1 MLPVSESFKYEY
13 RGCDLIYGR
22 GCVGRLDNYLA
33 ECDLDRALIVCGSNV
48 GANDELME
56 PITEGLGDRL
66 AGVFD
71 GTTPEKSAED
81 AFGAIGEMHETNA
94 DVLVGVGGGS
104 SLDVARQASVFA
116 PDGRSLAELRE
127 EARDGEVIPPD
138 PNDER
143 PPVIVVPTTF
153 AGADV
158 SDSGSIELLSAAESP
173 TGQPASVGGSAM
185 PIADFADPDLF
196 GTTPAGALLGSAM
209 NGLDKGIET
218 PYARDANPVSDA
230 AAVHGLR
237 LLSGALPRA
246 VGGSDDVE
254 AMERAVVG
262 SLLVQID
269 RKISIIHAFGHGFA
283 RRYSL
288 QQGAVHAVV
297 ARTCSGTS
305 SRRSTRA
312 APCWWRGSEPT
323 LPGAPPTNSPTR
335 SSRPSP
341 RCATRSTRR
350 RASGT
355 SPRLDERTSPRSPSS
370 SSTIRR
376 WPARR
381 QGWSRPSR
389 RSRRCFAT
397 PGDHDTPRDA
407 PFVDRNAVR
416 TDR

>member
-1 MLPVSESFKYEY
+1 MLPVSESFEYEY

-22 GCVGRLDNYLA
+22 GCVGRLDDYLA
-33 ECDLDRALIVCGSNV
+33 ERDLDRALIVCGSNV

-56 PITEGLGDRL
+56 PITEGIGDRL

-71 GTTPEKSAED
+71 GTTPKKSAED

-116 PDGRSLAELRE
+116 PDGRSLAKLRE

-173 TGQPASVGGSAM
+173 TGQPVSVGGSAM

-297 ARTCSGTS
+297 APHVLRYLFEEVDAGRALLAEGFGTDPAGCSADELADAVVEAVTGVRDALDAPTRLRDLPET
-305 SRRSTRA
+305 RREDLPAIAEFVVDDPPMARA
-312 APCWWRGSEPT
+312 PAGLEPT
-323 LPGAPPTNSPTR
+323 VEGIETVL
-335 SSRPSP
+335 
-341 RCATRSTRR
+341 
-350 RASGT
+350 
-355 SPRLDERTSPRSPSS
+355 
-370 SSTIRR
+370 
-376 WPARR
+376 
-381 QGWSRPSR
+381 
-389 RSRRCFAT
+389 
-397 PGDHDTPRDA
+397 RDA
-407 PFVDRNAVR
+407 W
-416 TDR
+416 

>member
-1 MLPVSESFKYEY
+1 MLPVSEAFEYEY

-22 GCVGRLDNYLA
+22 GCVGRLDDYLA
-33 ECDLDRALIVCGSNV
+33 ERDLDRALIVCGSNV

-94 DVLVGVGGGS
+94 DVLVGIGGGS

-138 PNDER
+138 PDDER

-237 LLSGALPRA
+237 LLSGALPQA

-297 ARTCSGTS
+297 APHVLRYLFEEVDASRALLAEGFGTDPAGRS
-305 SRRSTRA
+305 ADELADAVVEAVTGVRDALDAPTRLRDLPETRREDFPAIAEFVVDDPPMARA
-312 APCWWRGSEPT
+312 PAGLEPT
-323 LPGAPPTNSPTR
+323 VEGIETVL
-335 SSRPSP
+335 
-341 RCATRSTRR
+341 
-350 RASGT
+350 
-355 SPRLDERTSPRSPSS
+355 
-370 SSTIRR
+370 
-376 WPARR
+376 
-381 QGWSRPSR
+381 
-389 RSRRCFAT
+389 
-397 PGDHDTPRDA
+397 RDA
-407 PFVDRNAVR
+407 W
-416 TDR
+416 

>member
-1 MLPVSESFKYEY
+1 MLPVSEAFEYEY

-22 GCVGRLDNYLA
+22 GCVGRLDDYLA
-33 ECDLDRALIVCGSNV
+33 ERDLDRALIVCGSNV

-56 PITEGLGDRL
+56 PITEGIGDRL

-71 GTTPEKSAED
+71 GTTPEKSAEA
-81 AFGAIGEMHETNA
+81 AFGAIDEMHETNA
-94 DVLVGVGGGS
+94 DVLVGIGGGS

-116 PDGRSLAELRE
+116 PDGRSLAQLRE
-127 EARDGEVIPPD
+127 EARDGGVISPD

-196 GTTPAGALLGSAM
+196 VTTPAGVLAGSAM

-218 PYARDANPVSDA
+218 PYALDANPVSDA

-254 AMERAVVG
+254 AMERAAVG

-297 ARTCSGTS
+297 APHVLRYLFEEVDAGRALLAEGFGIDPAGRSADELADAVVEAVTGVRDALDAPTRLRDLPET
-305 SRRSTRA
+305 RREDLPTIAEFVVDDPPMARA
-312 APCWWRGSEPT
+312 PAGLEPT
-323 LPGAPPTNSPTR
+323 VEGIETVLREA
-335 SSRPSP
+335 
-341 RCATRSTRR
+341 
-350 RASGT
+350 
-355 SPRLDERTSPRSPSS
+355 
-370 SSTIRR
+370 
-376 WPARR
+376 W
-381 QGWSRPSR
+381 
-389 RSRRCFAT
+389 
-397 PGDHDTPRDA
+397 
-407 PFVDRNAVR
+407 
-416 TDR
+416 